1 MRRHVASR
9 RGDGLACASLQLRSP
24 GDGASPAPHG
34 CCTPPGPLTCVGP
47 PCPPGDAFTLLLL
60 SSSFPRVLLF
70 CFSSHV
76 LLNERGESRG
86 WPRGW
91 GRVDVAVVASHP
103 NRAQVTHSQPCVP
116 DAGWR
121 HPVLRALL
129 IPVGDKAARTGPDPA
144 PLEDV
149 RSPDQGW
156 LSWQQC
162 AQARSCTC
170 AGEELQEAPNL
181 FQPRVLSLF
190 PLQRCQRAAQ
200 AASRGCQKCRQS
212 ALGGRCVKSLTD
224 KRWGN

>member
-1 MRRHVASR
+1 MGVAEQLMRRHVASR

-24 GDGASPAPHG
+24 GDGASPALHG

-60 SSSFPRVLLF
+60 SSSLPRVLLF

-149 RSPDQGW
+149 RSPGIRAGF
-156 LSWQQC
+156 LGSSVLKPE
-162 AQARSCTC
+162 AAHVLVRSCKKLPTSFSPVC
-170 AGEELQEAPNL
+170 CPS
-181 FQPRVLSLF
+181 SLCSGANV
-190 PLQRCQRAAQ
+190 RRRQRA
-200 AASRGCQKCRQS
+200 
-212 ALGGRCVKSLTD
+212 GGVRNAD
-224 KRWGN
+224 RAH